1 MLNNSLHIKSYNE
14 FNKIFEGGS
23 AISGARRIREDE
35 VAKTLESINKEL
47 LTKLDLTSDDYIVIG
62 SIGKKLNPSDTS
74 GDIDIGISS
83 EALASSLGTSDTLKD
98 VSTALNSEMESI
110 MNKISKDSQVR
121 YLKGLNIVSV
131 GWPIEGD
138 IKNGTIQLDLIP
150 IADMEWAK
158 FIYYSPDQRKNESK
172 YKSAHRNWLFSS
184 VLSARKKIIEEDD
197 EEIWVY
203 ENPYIVL
210 SDGLYKHTKS
220 YKGKL
225 KPRLKTAKRIDG
237 TKEFI
242 TRDPEKFIEYTLGRK
257 HNLDSVKTFED
268 VMAIIKSP
276 DFDLK
281 DKLPEI
287 REKYLEFMERSK
299 LETPKEIKEL

>member
-1 MLNNSLHIKSYNE
+1 VPNNPLHIKTYNE

-35 VAKTLESINKEL
+35 VPKTLESINNDL
-47 LTKLDLTSDDYIVIG
+47 LAKLELTSDDYILIG
-62 SIGKKLNPSDTS
+62 STGKKLNPSDTS
-74 GDIDIGISS
+74 GDIDIGISV
-83 EALASSLGTSDTLKD
+83 EALASSLGTPDNLKE
-98 VSTALNSEMESI
+98 VSTALSSEMESI
-110 MNKISKDSQVR
+110 MDKDSQVSH
-121 YLKGLNIVSV
+121 LKGLNIVSV
-131 GWPIEGD
+131 GWPIEGE
-138 IKNGTIQLDLIP
+138 IKNGTVQLDLIP

-184 VLSARKKIIEEDD
+184 ILSARKKVIEEDD

-237 TKEFI
+237 TKKFI
-242 TRDPEKFIEYTLGRK
+242 TRDPDEFIEYTLGKR

-268 VMAIIKSP
+268 VMTIIKSS

-299 LETPKEIKEL
+299 LEIPKEIKEL

>member
-1 MLNNSLHIKSYNE
+1 MPNNPLHIKTYNE

-35 VAKTLESINKEL
+35 VPKTLESINNDL
-47 LTKLDLTSDDYIVIG
+47 LAKLELTSDDYILIG
-62 SIGKKLNPSDTS
+62 STGKKLNPSDTS
-74 GDIDIGISS
+74 GDIDIGISV
-83 EALASSLGTSDTLKD
+83 EALASSLGTPDNLKE
-98 VSTALNSEMESI
+98 VSTALSSEMESI
-110 MNKISKDSQVR
+110 MDKDSQVSH
-121 YLKGLNIVSV
+121 LKGLNIVSV
-131 GWPIEGD
+131 GWPIEGE
-138 IKNGTIQLDLIP
+138 IKNGTVQLDLIP

-184 VLSARKKIIEEDD
+184 ILSARKKVIEEDD

-237 TKEFI
+237 TKKFI
-242 TRDPEKFIEYTLGRK
+242 TRDPDEFIEYTLGKR

-268 VMAIIKSP
+268 VMTIIKSS

-299 LETPKEIKEL
+299 LEIPKEIKEL